1 MSSNQ
6 LKHKLATYHATA
18 QLTGNGKNLS
28 STKGSH
34 PLPNTKQRLT
44 SLSQKESLIQGN
56 LYVHKKIELAGQY
69 SPNKSITG
77 FKSTG
82 SSYNIIH
89 FTC

>member
-1 MSSNQ
+1 MSCNQ
-6 LKHKLATYHATA
+6 LKHKVATLP
-18 QLTGNGKNLS
+18 QLTGNSKNLS

-34 PLPNTKQRLT
+34 PLPKTKQRLI
-44 SLSQKESLIQGN
+44 SFSQKESLIQGS

>member
-18 QLTGNGKNLS
+18 QLTGNSKNLS

-34 PLPNTKQRLT
+34 PLPNTKQRLI
-44 SLSQKESLIQGN
+44 SLSQKESLVQGN
-56 LYVHKKIELAGQY
+56 LYVHKKIVLADQY